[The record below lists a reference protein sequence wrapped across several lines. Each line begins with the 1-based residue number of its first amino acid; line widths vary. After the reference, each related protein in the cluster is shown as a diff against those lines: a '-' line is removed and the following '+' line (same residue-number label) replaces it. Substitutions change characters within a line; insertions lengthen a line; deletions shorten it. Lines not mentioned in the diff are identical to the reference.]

1 MFLFHCV
8 SCEWERVNTH
18 ASSMIVFG
26 MNCIYITWRSVL
38 LIDDSNK
45 TNLISICTCK
55 TFHQIVQIAIR
66 NEVKFKSEPRAKV
79 IIFTAYTVGFTQF

>member
-1 MFLFHCV
+1 
-8 SCEWERVNTH
+8 
-18 ASSMIVFG
+18 MIVFG

-66 NEVKFKSEPRAKV
+66 NEVKFKSDKKLRAKV